1 MAFQRFKSGGQAA
14 FTENITDDGGMPAD
28 GQYQTYGGAN
38 DGQYADPPFNG
49 GEQQGTGWLILECAL
64 RQHHLYC
71 VFQYTI

>member
-14 FTENITDDGGMPAD
+14 FTENITEDGGMPAD

-49 GEQQGTGWLILECAL
+49 GEQQGTG
-64 RQHHLYC
+64 
-71 VFQYTI
+71 